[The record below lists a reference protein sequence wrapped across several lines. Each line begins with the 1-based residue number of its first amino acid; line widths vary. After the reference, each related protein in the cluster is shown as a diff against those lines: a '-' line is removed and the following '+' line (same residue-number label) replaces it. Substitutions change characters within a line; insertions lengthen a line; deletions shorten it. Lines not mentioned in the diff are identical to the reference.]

1 MRMKKAIILA
11 GLLLA
16 MVHTTFAEQ
25 RDVFIQFHRKSNPST
40 NTSVNRAPTRLPIE
54 VVYDSDTHKIEVT
67 GDESMDAEVFLYNAN
82 GDLENYSSS
91 LNSEFTVLT
100 PGIYIIQIQG
110 DGWYAEG
117 EIEVE

>member
-1 MRMKKAIILA
+1 MRMKKTIILA

-16 MVHTTFAEQ
+16 MVNTTFAEQ
-25 RDVFIQFHRKSNPST
+25 RGVLMQFHRKSNPST

-82 GDLENYSSS
+82 GSLENSS
-91 LNSEFTVLT
+91 LSLNTEFTVLT
-100 PGIYIIQIQG
+100 PGTYIIQIQG
-110 DGWYAEG
+110 NGWYAEG